1 MKIIDRG
8 LQRKGPAHTE
18 HAILR
23 VGKKPEP
30 EAKPAEPAKPS
41 ALPVR
46 TAPTMTKVA
55 TTLLGGKT

>member
-1 MKIIDRG
+1 MKVTDRG
-8 LQRKGPAHTE
+8 LDRKGPAQRE

-30 EAKPAEPAKPS
+30 EVAKAEPVKPS

-46 TAPTMTKVA
+46 TVPTMTKVA